1 MKEKA
6 IKNRQEAAIRAAYK
20 KEEEKRKPTI
30 KKIRHTRP
38 LTPQEQQTIDMI
50 EMEMTKLRVDRESG
64 RITNSA
70 EFRAWNSLWSQKNNI
85 ERRAEW
91 YETIELPP
99 EVDPDTPIYVDE
111 EAIRNSITGLF

>member
-1 MKEKA
+1 MESDYRN
-6 IKNRQEAAIRAAYK
+6 NRTDYSGISS
-20 KEEEKRKPTI
+20 
-30 KKIRHTRP
+30 
-38 LTPQEQQTIDMI
+38 
-50 EMEMTKLRVDRESG
+50 LR
-64 RITNSA
+64 
-70 EFRAWNSLWSQKNNI
+70 SQKFDI